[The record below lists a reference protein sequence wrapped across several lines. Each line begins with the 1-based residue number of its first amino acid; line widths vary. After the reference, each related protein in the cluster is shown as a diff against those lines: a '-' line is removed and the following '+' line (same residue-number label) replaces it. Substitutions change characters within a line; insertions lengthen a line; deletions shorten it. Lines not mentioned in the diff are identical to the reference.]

1 MLVMSLYKSDYLPIT
16 QFLTL
21 KSCEKI
27 MSQQSYNIVIVK
39 INCIKKKYH
48 LTKRIRQSQLPSG
61 QLIESSPGT
70 DSTTRATN

>member
-1 MLVMSLYKSDYLPIT
+1 MSEQI
-16 QFLTL
+16 
-21 KSCEKI
+21 
-27 MSQQSYNIVIVK
+27 YNIVIVK